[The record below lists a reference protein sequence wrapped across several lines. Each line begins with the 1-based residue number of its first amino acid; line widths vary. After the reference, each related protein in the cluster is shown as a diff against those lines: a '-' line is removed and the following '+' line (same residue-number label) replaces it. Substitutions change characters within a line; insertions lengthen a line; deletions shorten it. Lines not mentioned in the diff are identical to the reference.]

1 MATDNSTKIFDDTDY
16 RNRSARRYKWGWRVS
31 TCWVGLGIFIALFAD
46 EPIWCLSL
54 NELGDYLAGVFAPLA
69 FLWLVIGYFQQGDE
83 LRLSRDEITR
93 QANELE
99 KSVKHQ
105 SILADTAS
113 LTHQMDMED
122 RKRRNRLDEL
132 SAQPMFRDFA
142 FVGKHRAG
150 SGHNTTEDAY
160 KFIATNVG
168 EACWDVS
175 IGGLSNRMF
184 EIITPQKDNPT
195 SKINSGDSFFFEILF
210 TDVFDRTSVELEV
223 RFEYTDQLMEQSS
236 AIYTLHI
243 SIEMQITLLKSVYLG
258 PVSSDKPSNLPE
270 R

>member
-16 RNRSARRYKWGWRVS
+16 RYRSARRYKWGWRVS
-31 TCWVGLGIFIALFAD
+31 ACWVSLGIFIALFAD
-46 EPIWCLSL
+46 EPIWCLGL

-69 FLWLVIGYFQQGDE
+69 FLWLVIGYFQQGEE

-99 KSVKHQ
+99 KSVRHQ
-105 SILADTAS
+105 SILADTAT
-113 LTHQMDMED
+113 LTHQVDMED

-160 KFIATNVG
+160 EFRAMNVG

-184 EIITPQKDNPT
+184 EIIEPQKDNPT
-195 SKINSGDSFFFEILF
+195 SKIDSGESFFFVILF
-210 TDVFDRTSVELEV
+210 TDVSDEASVELEV
-223 RFEYTDQLMEQSS
+223 RFDYTDQLMVQSS
-236 AIYTLHI
+236 AMYNLRIAGDNI
-243 SIEMQITLLKSVYLG
+243 VKLLDRVYLG
-258 PVSSDKPSNLPE
+258 PVNRDES
-270 R
+270 